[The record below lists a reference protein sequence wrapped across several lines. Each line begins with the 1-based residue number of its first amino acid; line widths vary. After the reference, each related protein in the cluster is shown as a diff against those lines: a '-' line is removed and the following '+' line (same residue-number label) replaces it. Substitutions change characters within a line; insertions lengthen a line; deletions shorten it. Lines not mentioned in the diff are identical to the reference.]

1 MSGIDFKNNECEI
14 EKQKQ
19 NNILDKESNT
29 ELDPEKKGNLKFID
43 KDNYKRYTN
52 IKSKSALLTVLTN
65 QYFWALY
72 SVIVIGLFIIESLK
86 VIPLLKEYLITIG
99 NFANIDLTQEINWGF
114 ILIPLIVYTIYK
126 SFNSYSMIKISF

>member
-1 MSGIDFKNNECEI
+1 MSDIDFKNNECEI

-52 IKSKSALLTVLTN
+52 IKSKFTLLTVLTN

-86 VIPLLKEYLITIG
+86 FFMFFIPFSKKFLI
-99 NFANIDLTQEINWGF
+99 IDLTQEINWGF